1 MSTRIS
7 SKLKSEFGQWG
18 GGISLFFAFTH
29 FSHDLTTGLL
39 IALLPFIRQD
49 LEMNYLQAGL
59 LVSAYSVTSGLSQIF
74 GGWVSDRISRRW
86 ISITIGLLGVGL
98 SGLAAGLMPS
108 YITLLVT
115 MLIMGIFA
123 GAYHPSA
130 VPAISSLFRD
140 NRGKAIGLHMIGG
153 SVGFGLGPFIAI
165 AIAAT
170 LNWHMSFLILCL
182 PALVAGLM
190 VILWLRKIEPAISV
204 KPATVTSD
212 ARQPGTGNEEPG
224 LGQVLK
230 SLSLIIALVVVVT
243 FTSGSLLPFVP
254 LYLMDHFGLSS
265 TMAAVWTSI
274 VRASF
279 VLGSLFGGWLSDRWG
294 NKRTVLL
301 TLIAIG
307 PVLLVFTSANYFAVV
322 AIMMVAIGILWT
334 MRETDVQTYL
344 MGRTP
349 LKMHGI
355 VFGIYFGIGQQG
367 QSLLQ
372 PVYGGFMDMF
382 GISNIFL
389 IVGLISLATSIATIF
404 LAWKL

>member
-1 MSTRIS
+1 
-7 SKLKSEFGQWG
+7 
-18 GGISLFFAFTH
+18 
-29 FSHDLTTGLL
+29 
-39 IALLPFIRQD
+39 
-49 LEMNYLQAGL
+49 
-59 LVSAYSVTSGLSQIF
+59 
-74 GGWVSDRISRRW
+74 
-86 ISITIGLLGVGL
+86 
-98 SGLAAGLMPS
+98 
-108 YITLLVT
+108 
-115 MLIMGIFA
+115 
-123 GAYHPSA
+123 
-130 VPAISSLFRD
+130 
-140 NRGKAIGLHMIGG
+140 
-153 SVGFGLGPFIAI
+153 
-165 AIAAT
+165 
-170 LNWHMSFLILCL
+170 
-182 PALVAGLM
+182 
-190 VILWLRKIEPAISV
+190 
-204 KPATVTSD
+204 
-212 ARQPGTGNEEPG
+212 
-224 LGQVLK
+224 VLK

-334 MRETDVQTYL
+334 MRETAVQTYL

>member
-1 MSTRIS
+1 
-7 SKLKSEFGQWG
+7 
-18 GGISLFFAFTH
+18 
-29 FSHDLTTGLL
+29 
-39 IALLPFIRQD
+39 
-49 LEMNYLQAGL
+49 
-59 LVSAYSVTSGLSQIF
+59 
-74 GGWVSDRISRRW
+74 
-86 ISITIGLLGVGL
+86 
-98 SGLAAGLMPS
+98 
-108 YITLLVT
+108 
-115 MLIMGIFA
+115 
-123 GAYHPSA
+123 

-334 MRETDVQTYL
+334 MRETAVQTYL